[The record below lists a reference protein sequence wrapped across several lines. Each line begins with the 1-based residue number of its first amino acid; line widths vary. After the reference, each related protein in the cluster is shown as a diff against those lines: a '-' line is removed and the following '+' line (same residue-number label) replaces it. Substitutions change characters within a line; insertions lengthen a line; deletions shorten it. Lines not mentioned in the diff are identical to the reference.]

1 MATILTAANAYRE
14 NERISAKRVIFTSF
28 LVDILDILLNLIVAV
43 VSGSIVMA
51 AEVLEGVADLTS
63 SGFLLVGYYR
73 SGRLEDKS
81 HPFGYGRELYFW
93 TLLAAL
99 VMFGI
104 TATFS
109 IYLGWLRFLEPRML
123 TNLNAAFFVL
133 TLTLGTNGYAFWLSF
148 RRLKGK
154 RGVSDIVKIFLRS
167 SLIETKTTFI
177 LDLMGSSASFLG
189 LVFLVAYQI
198 TGDKRFDGLGAIFI
212 GLVLGIFSY
221 FLILGIRDLLI
232 GKSAPEE
239 VEALIRRAALSIPEV
254 KNVSDL
260 KTLHIG
266 SGKLFVNLDVRLQNN
281 LTTREIEKL
290 IDKIKDSI
298 KEKVPTANHIQ
309 IELET
314 ARA

>member
-1 MATILTAANAYRE
+1 
-14 NERISAKRVIFTSF
+14 
-28 LVDILDILLNLIVAV
+28 
-43 VSGSIVMA
+43 
-51 AEVLEGVADLTS
+51 
-63 SGFLLVGYYR
+63 
-73 SGRLEDKS
+73 
-81 HPFGYGRELYFW
+81 
-93 TLLAAL
+93 
-99 VMFGI
+99 
-104 TATFS
+104 
-109 IYLGWLRFLEPRML
+109 
-123 TNLNAAFFVL
+123 
-133 TLTLGTNGYAFWLSF
+133 
-148 RRLKGK
+148 
-154 RGVSDIVKIFLRS
+154 
-167 SLIETKTTFI
+167 
-177 LDLMGSSASFLG
+177 
-189 LVFLVAYQI
+189 
-198 TGDKRFDGLGAIFI
+198 
-212 GLVLGIFSY
+212 VLGIFSY